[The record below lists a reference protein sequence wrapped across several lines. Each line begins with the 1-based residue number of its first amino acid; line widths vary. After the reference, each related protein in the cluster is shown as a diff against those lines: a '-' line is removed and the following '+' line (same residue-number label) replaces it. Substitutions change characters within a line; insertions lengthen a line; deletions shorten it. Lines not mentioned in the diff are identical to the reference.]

1 MRVTVTDDC
10 QGCGICES
18 VAPSV
23 FEVTADGTSAVLV
36 PEVPPE
42 LEDAVRDAAYDC
54 PTESIVISD

>member
-18 VAPSV
+18 KVPSV
-23 FEVTADGTSAVLV
+23 FELTDDGFSTVLV

-54 PTESIVISD
+54 PTESIVIGD